1 MVEQESYWIIVT
13 IENVLLISPR
23 GFCAGVDRA
32 INTVEEAIKVFGT
45 PLYVKHEIVHNKVVC
60 DALRAKGAVFVE
72 EVSEIPEGSVCVFS
86 AHGIAPSVR
95 EEAKARNLYTIDAT
109 CPLVTKIHIELNRF
123 AKEGKEIIYIGH
135 KGHPEAI
142 GVMGVRPEIT
152 HLVDGPEEAERVQV
166 SNPDNLVY
174 LTQTT
179 LSIDECKSTISALKA
194 RFPGIKSPPSDD
206 ICYATT
212 NRQAA
217 IKSAA
222 KACDIMLVV
231 GSKNSSNSNR
241 LVETSRNLGVDA
253 YLVDRLDDV
262 DMKWFDGKKSLGI
275 SAGAS
280 APEHIVMEIADHFGK
295 QGAQVKEFRVIDE
308 NMKFVMPRE
317 LTMKQQGK

>member
-1 MVEQESYWIIVT
+1 MT
-13 IENVLLISPR
+13 MENVLLISPR

-32 INTVEEAIKVFGT
+32 INTVDEAIKVFGT
-45 PLYVKHEIVHNKVVC
+45 PLYVKHEIVHNKIVC
-60 DALRAKGAVFVE
+60 DELRAKGAVFVE
-72 EVSEIPEGSVCVFS
+72 EVSDIPEGSVCVFS

-123 AKEGKEIIYIGH
+123 ARDGKEILYIGH
-135 KGHPEAI
+135 KGHPEAV

-152 HLVDGPEEAERVQV
+152 HLVDGPEDAEHVQV
-166 SNPDNLVY
+166 KDPNNLVY

-179 LSIDECKSTISALKA
+179 LSIDECMSTIKILKR

-212 NRQAA
+212 NRQSA
-217 IKSAA
+217 IKAA
-222 KACDIMLVV
+222 SKSCDIILVV

-241 LVETSRNLGVDA
+241 LVETARNLGVDA
-253 YLVDRLDDV
+253 YLVDKLDDV
-262 DMKWFDGKKSLGI
+262 NMKWFENKKNLGI

-280 APEHIVMEIADHFGK
+280 APEHIVKAIADHFARE
-295 QGAQVKEFRVIDE
+295 GAKVKEFRVIDE

-317 LTMKQQGK
+317 LTMKQ

>member
-1 MVEQESYWIIVT
+1 MT

-60 DALRAKGAVFVE
+60 DELRSKGAIFVE

-123 AKEGKEIIYIGH
+123 AREGKEILYIGH
-135 KGHPEAI
+135 KGHPEAV

-152 HLVDGPEEAERVQV
+152 HLVDGPEEAEQVQV
-166 SNPDNLVY
+166 KDQNNLVY

-179 LSIDECKSTISALKA
+179 LSIDECMSTIKILKR
-194 RFPGIKSPPSDD
+194 RFPEIKSPPSDD

-212 NRQAA
+212 NRQSA
-217 IKSAA
+217 IKAA
-222 KACDIMLVV
+222 SKSCDIILVV

-241 LVETSRNLGVDA
+241 LVETARNLGVDA
-253 YLVDRLDDV
+253 YLVDKLEDV
-262 DMKWFDGKKSLGI
+262 DMKWFKNKKNLGI

-280 APEHIVMEIADHFGK
+280 APEHIVKEISDHFVRE
-295 QGAQVKEFRVIDE
+295 GAKVKEFRVIDE
-308 NMKFVMPRE
+308 NMKFIMPRE
-317 LTMKQQGK
+317 LTMKQ